1 MQQLWSASKLGE
13 RWPLL
18 SKDLPLLAGRVDAG
32 KARLCGPARVLAPA
46 QPLSRRGGGRC
57 PGGCRHRVAIIDH
70 LAVGNGAARRVA

>member
-18 SKDLPLLAGRVDAG
+18 SKDLPLLAGRL
-32 KARLCGPARVLAPA
+32 RGPARVLAPA